1 MTPLQSKNRTT
12 NTPPMTNAVT
22 IFRAS
27 GKSIYRLQTSL
38 VQVASWNAIF
48 KFVDIQDIRS
58 QYNSKEQINQLTDD
72 DYDITQ
78 RREISILVWK
88 FWGVIVRNRK
98 GKKKRTRNHK
108 IVTIENFLIQ
118 IRSTSCPNV
127 ITMS

>member
-1 MTPLQSKNRTT
+1 
-12 NTPPMTNAVT
+12 MTNAVT

-38 VQVASWNAIF
+38 VQVASWNAIS